1 LNDTKETSKLYAT
14 KESVKAGISEI
25 GLNDVRKHLFAQRAS
40 TLALLWSF
48 KNMEKSN
55 VRY

>member
-14 KESVKAGISEI
+14 KASVKAGISEI
-25 GLNDVRKHLFAQRAS
+25 GLNDVRKHFFAQGAS

-48 KNMEKSN
+48 KKMEKSN